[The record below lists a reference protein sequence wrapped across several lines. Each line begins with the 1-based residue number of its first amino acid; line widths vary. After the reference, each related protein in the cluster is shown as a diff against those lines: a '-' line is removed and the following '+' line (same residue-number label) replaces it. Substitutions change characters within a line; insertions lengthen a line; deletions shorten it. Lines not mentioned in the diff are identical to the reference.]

1 MGDPVRCSP
10 PDNRCMASAS
20 LPLRQPA
27 PDDDDLLDAYSRAVI
42 GAVEL
47 VGAAVVGIEV
57 EQAASKGARG
67 RQGAGS
73 GFFFTPDG
81 LVITNS
87 HVVEGA
93 RRVIATLPDGRR
105 HEADV
110 IGEDPATDLAVLRV
124 GGGTFPFLDL
134 ADSSSVRVG
143 QVAIALGNPYGF
155 QHSVTTGVVSALGR
169 SLRGR
174 SGRLI
179 DDVIQTD
186 AAMNPGNSGGPLVTT
201 SGRVIGVNTAVI
213 LPAQGICF
221 AIASNIVRFVAS
233 RLLRDGRI
241 RRSYIGVA
249 GETVPIPRLLART
262 HALALASGIRVASVE
277 SQSPASAAGLLDGDL
292 IVSLDGLPTAG
303 VDELHRLLD
312 EDRIGRAAQLTV
324 IRAMELR
331 QLVVLPREGPGG
343 KGLTPR

>member
-1 MGDPVRCSP
+1 
-10 PDNRCMASAS
+10 MASAS

-155 QHSVTTGVVSALGR
+155 QHSVTTGVVAKFPVGGGDVVVHSRPLAPNGLGPA
-169 SLRGR
+169 
-174 SGRLI
+174 
-179 DDVIQTD
+179 T
-186 AAMNPGNSGGPLVTT
+186 
-201 SGRVIGVNTAVI
+201 
-213 LPAQGICF
+213 LP
-221 AIASNIVRFVAS
+221 
-233 RLLRDGRI
+233 
-241 RRSYIGVA
+241 
-249 GETVPIPRLLART
+249 
-262 HALALASGIRVASVE
+262 
-277 SQSPASAAGLLDGDL
+277 
-292 IVSLDGLPTAG
+292 
-303 VDELHRLLD
+303 
-312 EDRIGRAAQLTV
+312 
-324 IRAMELR
+324 
-331 QLVVLPREGPGG
+331 
-343 KGLTPR
+343 